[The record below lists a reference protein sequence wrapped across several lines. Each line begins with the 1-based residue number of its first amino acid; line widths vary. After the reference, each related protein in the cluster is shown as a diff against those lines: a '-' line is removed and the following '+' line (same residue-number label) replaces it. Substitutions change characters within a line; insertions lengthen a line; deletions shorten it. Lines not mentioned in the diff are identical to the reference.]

1 MDFTPPLIAIFFL
14 LVLKLISRY
23 ASPSRTKPPSTLRL
37 PPGPWPQLP
46 LVGNLHHLLLSRF
59 RDLPHRALCE
69 LSQSHGPLMLLRLGS
84 VPTLVVSSAEAAME
98 VTKTHDLAFCSRH
111 LSATIDIL
119 SCGGQGIMFS
129 AYNGRWR
136 ELRNICALELF
147 NQRRLLSFRPVREEE
162 ARRLVSSISG
172 ECAAGG
178 GRPVAVVDLGD
189 KICGAVNDVIV
200 RMAIGGRC
208 GRYRDDFLRELDEA
222 VRLTG
227 GFNLADL
234 YPSSRLMRRFS
245 AAARDMAKC
254 QSNIRRIIEGII
266 GERAAVSAS
275 STSTAPEREE
285 ENLLAVLLRLQKDGG
300 LQFPLTNDILSTVI
314 FDIFGAGSETSST
327 TLEWAISE
335 LIKNPLVLRKA
346 QHEVREV
353 FKGQD
358 NLTED
363 SMSKLSYMHLV
374 IKETLRLHPPGPFLL
389 PRECRVTCHVMGY
402 DVPKGTAVFVN
413 AWAISR
419 DGKHWDDA
427 EEFKPERFERRSD
440 IDFRGADFE
449 FIPFG
454 AGRRICPGKA
464 LGLTIM
470 ELVLASLLYHFDWE
484 LPGGMKAGE
493 LDMAETF
500 GITVRRKSK
509 LCAVAK
515 LALHC

>member
-1 MDFTPPLIAIFFL
+1 MDFTPPLIVIFFL
-14 LVLKLISRY
+14 ILLELISRY
-23 ASPSRTKPPSTLRL
+23 ASPSRTKPPPTLRL

-59 RDLPHRALCE
+59 RDLPHRALRE
-69 LSQSHGPLMLLRLGS
+69 LSQAHGPLMLLRLGS

-129 AYNGRWR
+129 PYNGRWR
-136 ELRNICALELF
+136 ELRKICALELF

-172 ECAAGG
+172 ECAAAPAA
-178 GRPVAVVDLGD
+178 RSPS
-189 KICGAVNDVIV
+189 
-200 RMAIGGRC
+200 
-208 GRYRDDFLRELDEA
+208 YRDEFLRELDEA

-245 AAARDMAKC
+245 AAARDMARC

-285 ENLLAVLLRLQKDGG
+285 EDLLAVLLSLRLQKDGG
-300 LQFPLTNDILSTVI
+300 LQFPLTNDILSTVV
-314 FDIFGAGSETSST
+314 F
-327 TLEWAISE
+327 
-335 LIKNPLVLRKA
+335 
-346 QHEVREV
+346 HEVREV

-358 NLTED
+358 HLTED
-363 SMSKLSYMHLV
+363 SMAKLSYMHLV

-389 PRECRVTCHVMGY
+389 PRECREACQVMGY
-402 DVPKGTAVFVN
+402 DMPKGTAVFVN

-419 DGKHWDDA
+419 DARYWDDA
-427 EEFKPERFERRSD
+427 EEFKPERFESRGD

-454 AGRRICPGKA
+454 AGRRICPGMA

-484 LPGGMKAGE
+484 LPGGIKAGE

-500 GITVRRKSK
+500 GITVRRKLK

-515 LALHC
+515 PALHC